1 MYMYIMYI
9 CYVLFQSLAVIFFF
23 YLNYCL
29 HLKTVYGKICLLA
42 GKKKTLQ
49 MKYICPT

>member
-23 YLNYCL
+23 LLKLLLTFKNCL
-29 HLKTVYGKICLLA
+29 WKDMLVGR
-42 GKKKTLQ
+42 
-49 MKYICPT
+49 